1 VATEVF
7 GKRIE
12 LFRLFGIPLR
22 IDLSWFIVALLVTWS
37 LAENFFPSVA
47 VGLAPGTYW
56 AMGAFGALGLF
67 ASVVLHELAH
77 ALVAR
82 RYGLSIRGITLFIFG
97 GVAELE
103 TEPPSAKAEFMVA
116 IAGPIASVLIAA
128 TCVLLI
134 GVPWGFSGASVAVA
148 VLTYLAFINRM
159 LVFFNMI
166 PAFPLDGGR
175 VFRSA
180 LWQWKG
186 DLPWATSITSRIGS
200 GFGIAL
206 IVFGGLLIVLGQS
219 GVGGMWYILI
229 GMFLRSAARRS
240 YKQLLMRG
248 ALEGEPVSRFVRT
261 ELVAV
266 PRSLSVAEL
275 VERYFNRYPVQ
286 FLPVVDGPRL
296 VGCVSTTQIQ
306 ELSPE
311 EWGEHTAG
319 AIAVPCSPESIV
331 TPDADAM
338 GALTR
343 MSRSKSSHL
352 MVVDEDRLIGVVAA
366 QDLLQFLSSRAKLQ
380 ASQVA

>member
-37 LAENFFPSVA
+37 LAENFFPAVA
-47 VGLAPGTYW
+47 VGLSPGTYW

-82 RYGLSIRGITLFIFG
+82 SYGLSIHGITLFIFG
-97 GVAELE
+97 GVAEME

-116 IAGPIASVLIAA
+116 IAGPIASVAIAA
-128 TCVLLI
+128 GCSLLI
-134 GVPWGFSGASVAVA
+134 GVPWGFPGASVAVA

-175 VFRSA
+175 VLRSA

-200 GFGIAL
+200 GFGVAL
-206 IVFGGLLIVLGQS
+206 IVLGGLLIVLGRS
-219 GVGGMWYILI
+219 GVSGMWYILI
-229 GMFLRSAARRS
+229 GLFLRNAARMSYRQLVLRS
-240 YKQLLMRG
+240 
-248 ALEGEPVSRFVRT
+248 ALEGEPVSRFMRT
-261 ELVAV
+261 ALMGVQ
-266 PRSLSVAEL
+266 RSASVAEV
-275 VERYFNRYPVQ
+275 VERYFNRYP
-286 FLPVVDGPRL
+286 FEYLPVVDGTRL
-296 VGCVSTTQIQ
+296 TGCVTTDQVQ
-306 ELSPE
+306 ELSPDQWE
-311 EWGEHTAG
+311 LLTVG
-319 AIAVPCSPESIV
+319 AIAIPCPVHSLVP
-331 TPDADAM
+331 PDSDAM
-338 GALTR
+338 DALNR
-343 MSRSKSSHL
+343 MIHNKSSYL
-352 MVVDEDRLIGVVAA
+352 LVVEEDRLLGVVAMRE
-366 QDLLQFLSSRAKLQ
+366 LLEFLSSKPKIQ
-380 ASQVA
+380 GTQVA

>member
-1 VATEVF
+1 MF

-37 LAENFFPSVA
+37 LAENFFPNVA
-47 VGLAPGTYW
+47 VGLPSGTYW

-67 ASVVLHELAH
+67 ASVVVHELAH

-116 IAGPIASVLIAA
+116 IAGPLASVMIAA
-128 TCVLLI
+128 TCLLVM
-134 GVPWGFSGASVAVA
+134 GAPLGLSNASVAVA

-159 LVFFNMI
+159 LVIFNMI

-175 VFRSA
+175 VLRSA

-186 DLPWATSITSRIGS
+186 DLPWATSVTSRIGS

-206 IVFGGLLIVLGQS
+206 IAFGGLLIFLGRS
-219 GVGGMWYILI
+219 GLSGMWYILI
-229 GMFLRSAARRS
+229 GMFLRNAARMS
-240 YKQLLMRG
+240 YRQVLMRG
-248 ALEGEPVSRFVRT
+248 ALEGEPVSRFLRP
-261 ELVAV
+261 ELIAV
-266 PRSLSVAEL
+266 PRATTVAEV

-286 FLPVVDGPRL
+286 SLPVVDGSRL
-296 VGCVSTTQIQ
+296 VGCVSKDQIQ

-311 EWGEHTAG
+311 EWRQHTVG
-319 AIAVPCSPESIV
+319 AIALPCAPSSIV
-331 TPDADAM
+331 APDSDAM
-338 GALTR
+338 DALAR
-343 MSRSKSSHL
+343 MSQNKSSYL
-352 MVVDEDRLIGVVAA
+352 IVVDGDRLLGIVAA
-366 QDLLQFLSSRAKLQ
+366 QDLIRFLSSRAEPG
-380 ASQVA
+380 ASRLA

>member
-1 VATEVF
+1 MF

-37 LAENFFPSVA
+37 LAENFFPAVA
-47 VGLAPGTYW
+47 VGLSPGTYW

-82 RYGLSIRGITLFIFG
+82 SYGLSIRGITLFIFG
-97 GVAELE
+97 GVAEME
-103 TEPPSAKAEFMVA
+103 TESPSAKAEFMVA
-116 IAGPIASVLIAA
+116 IAGPIASVAIAA
-128 TCVLLI
+128 GCSLLI
-134 GVPWGFSGASVAVA
+134 GVPWGFPGASVAVA

-175 VFRSA
+175 VLRSA

-200 GFGIAL
+200 GFGVAL
-206 IVFGGLLIVLGQS
+206 IVLGGLLIVLGRS
-219 GVGGMWYILI
+219 GVSGMWYILI
-229 GMFLRSAARRS
+229 GLFLRNAARMS
-240 YKQLLMRG
+240 YKQILIRG
-248 ALEGEPVSRFVRT
+248 ALEGEPVRRFMRP
-261 ELVAV
+261 ELIAV
-266 PRSLSVAEL
+266 PRSMSVAEV
-275 VERYFNRYPVQ
+275 VERYFNRHPVQ

-296 VGCVSTTQIQ
+296 MGCVSTVQIQ

-311 EWGEHTAG
+311 EWGEHTVG
-319 AIAVPCSPESIV
+319 AIAVPCSPHSIV
-331 TPDADAM
+331 TPDSDAM

-343 MSRSKSSHL
+343 MSQSKSSHL
-352 MVVDEDRLIGVVAA
+352 MVVEEDRLLGIVAA
-366 QDLLQFLSSRAKLQ
+366 QDLLRFLSSQSKIQ
-380 ASQVA
+380 GTQVA

>member
-1 VATEVF
+1 MF

-22 IDLSWFIVALLVTWS
+22 IDLSWFIVAGLVTWS
-37 LAENFFPSVA
+37 LAENFFPNVA
-47 VGLAPGTYW
+47 AGLSTGTYW
-56 AMGAFGALGLF
+56 GMGAFGALGLF

-82 RYGLSIRGITLFIFG
+82 QYGLEIRGITLFIFG

-116 IAGPIASVLIAA
+116 IAGPVASVLIAA
-128 TCVLLI
+128 ICFFLI
-134 GVPWGFSGASVAVA
+134 RAPWDSAGASVAVA

-175 VFRSA
+175 VLRSA

-200 GFGIAL
+200 GFGVAL
-206 IVFGGLLIVLGQS
+206 IVFGGLLIVRGQS

-229 GMFLRSAARRS
+229 GMFLRNAARMS
-240 YKQLLMRG
+240 YKQVLMRG
-248 ALEGEPVSRFVRT
+248 ALEGEPVRRFMRP
-261 ELVAV
+261 ELIAV
-266 PRSLSVAEL
+266 DRSISVAEL

-296 VGCVSTTQIQ
+296 MGCVSIDQVQ

-311 EWGEHTAG
+311 EWSGQTVG
-319 AIAVPCSPESIV
+319 AIAVPCSPQSIV
-331 TPDADAM
+331 TPDSDAM

-343 MSRSKSSHL
+343 MSRNKSSHL
-352 MVVDEDRLIGVVAA
+352 MVVEDDRLLGLVAA
-366 QDLLQFLSSRAKLQ
+366 QDLLQFLSSRAKLRAPQ
-380 ASQVA
+380 IA